1 MKNRRVHGGRRS
13 ALRPPPAK
21 ASGPDRG
28 PFSSR
33 RPPGSGRGG
42 WSRPLTPTVLAGVCR
57 PSTQQLCRPPAEP
70 PAAPGRLWVR
80 LRRPEARPP
89 VPFGDPRPPPQLRL
103 DGPFSG
109 LNDSHSLAFWTARAC
124 RLLGPRNY
132 RLPER
137 GAGCHP
143 SPPGAGGLTSAPV
156 ARGPRRTSRLA
167 RRVPSRPS
175 TGAARQAGRGSA
187 LPGPGFGG
195 LTGTAAGSA
204 RLPERTG
211 RGAREAPRFE
221 GSPRAGACAR
231 RRPPRPRRG
240 QQSRPPWVLRPRGGH
255 AAETDANSSLQCGA
269 GRPASHRSSSGSSSG
284 GRRKAQRSNGVATIT
299 SGDVWM
305 GAQAEPRHLGGAGQG
320 LLCPSPS
327 SSGLRARQRGHGK
340 H

>member
-1 MKNRRVHGGRRS
+1 MFPRAPAPAPRVRQG
-13 ALRPPPAK
+13 
-21 ASGPDRG
+21 
-28 PFSSR
+28 
-33 RPPGSGRGG
+33 
-42 WSRPLTPTVLAGVCR
+42 
-57 PSTQQLCRPPAEP
+57 
-70 PAAPGRLWVR
+70 
-80 LRRPEARPP
+80 
-89 VPFGDPRPPPQLRL
+89 GDP
-103 DGPFSG
+103 
-109 LNDSHSLAFWTARAC
+109 HSR
-124 RLLGPRNY
+124 
-132 RLPER
+132 
-137 GAGCHP
+137 
-143 SPPGAGGLTSAPV
+143 
-156 ARGPRRTSRLA
+156 
-167 RRVPSRPS
+167 
-175 TGAARQAGRGSA
+175 GRGSGDSRGRP
-187 LPGPGFGG
+187 LGRRP
-195 LTGTAAGSA
+195 AGSA

-305 GAQAEPRHLGGAGQG
+305 GAQAEPRHLGGAGRG